1 MTTIL
6 THTFRINATSK
17 NDTKAKQSKT
27 KQREDKKKYK
37 KNIKK
42 INKQTYQANLKNKL
56 FHTYGSNVLGME
68 LYIFFSC
75 HIICTFVV

>member
-17 NDTKAKQSKT
+17 NDTKPKQSKT
-27 KQREDKKKYK
+27 KQREDTKIK

-42 INKQTYQANLKNKL
+42 R
-56 FHTYGSNVLGME
+56 
-68 LYIFFSC
+68 
-75 HIICTFVV
+75 